1 MIQKDKA
8 VKIRTGEE
16 LNQDNLEK
24 YLIEKI
30 PHFGKIIGITQFPGG
45 FSNLTYLVEVQVD
58 DEEWR
63 MDDGNKNPKSKI
75 QNPKSASF
83 VLRRPPFGNYVKSG
97 HDMSREFSVLSLLKK
112 AGYTS
117 IPVPII
123 FEETGDVIGAPF
135 YIMERVNGII
145 LRAKDAQN
153 PILTSEI
160 MRDLSEKMIDNLVH
174 LHSLDIE
181 KTGLITLGKPD
192 NYVQRQVSGWIK
204 RYEQAQ
210 TDDIA
215 DMKTIANWMMQFT
228 PRLQAPTFLHNDYKF
243 DNVVFSFEP
252 LATSDE
258 QPDSSKLKTQ
268 SPKLIGVLDW
278 EMSTVGDPL
287 MDLGAALA
295 YWCEKSDAP
304 FTKQFNLTWI
314 DGCLTRQEVIERYGQ
329 KTGRDLTDINFYY
342 VFGLFKN
349 AAIMQQIYARWK
361 SGATTDPRFAGLING
376 VHELSKMG
384 VKAMVDG

>member
-30 PHFGKIIGITQFPGG
+30 PHFRKIIGITQFPGG
-45 FSNLTYLVEVQVD
+45 FSNLTYLIEVESD
-58 DEEWR
+58 AGRRTADNR
-63 MDDGNKNPKSKI
+63 KTNLSSIARRPSSM
-75 QNPKSASF
+75 F

-97 HDMSREFSVLSLLKK
+97 HDISREFRVLSLLKN

-117 IPVPII
+117 IPAPII
-123 FEETGDVIGAPF
+123 FEETGDIIGAPF
-135 YIMERVNGII
+135 YIMECLNGII

-160 MRDLSEKMIDNLVH
+160 MCDLSEKMIDNLVH

-181 KTGLITLGKPD
+181 KNGLITLGKPD

-204 RYEQAQ
+204 RYEQAK

-215 DMKTIANWMMQFT
+215 DMKTIADWMTQFT
-228 PRLQAPTFLHNDYKF
+228 PRPQAPTFLHNDYKF

-252 LATSDE
+252 LVMSDE
-258 QPDSSKLKTQ
+258 QPDNSKLKSQ
-268 SPKLIGVLDW
+268 STKLIGVLDW

-361 SGATTDPRFAGLING
+361 SGATNDPRFAGLING